1 MQVKQT
7 KKDDLNLS
15 VSIEIGKED
24 YAEVKKKKLN
34 EFRRTADLKGFRKGM
49 APMSLIEKLHGQTA
63 MADAINQVVSKSLND
78 FIESKKLNIIGEPLP
93 SEKEDKNDWEKGENF
108 TFSFDLGLAPKVEI
122 SLSKEDKVPF
132 YEITVTAKAQKDFKT
147 NLLKQYGTM
156 ENSDVATEEDFI
168 VADLH
173 QGEAKVENAYISI
186 KTIEDSEAK
195 AEFVG
200 KKVGDAFDVDV
211 NRTFPNE
218 TDRASMLK
226 VKKEEL
232 EAMEPVWKIEV
243 KQIKSFVDAKAC
255 AETYD
260 KIFGEGVVKNAEEF
274 DSKVKERLSAEY
286 SQESEFRL
294 SVDVRDYLLKKTDIK
309 LPEEFIKRWLY
320 TANDKKY
327 SMEEI
332 NKEFEPFIK
341 DFRWQMIRSKVMED
355 QKLQVKKEDLLKEA
369 KALAGYQFAMYG
381 MNNVPDEQLNKF
393 AQNILS
399 DEQQSRRIY
408 DKVEDDLVVAYVRD
422 AVTLENKKISLE
434 KMRELSNNK

>member
-200 KKVGDAFDVDV
+200 KKVGDAFDV
-211 NRTFPNE
+211 E
-218 TDRASMLK
+218 DR
-226 VKKEEL
+226 
-232 EAMEPVWKIEV
+232 
-243 KQIKSFVDAKAC
+243 KS
-255 AETYD
+255 
-260 KIFGEGVVKNAEEF
+260 VV
-274 DSKVKERLSAEY
+274 
-286 SQESEFRL
+286 
-294 SVDVRDYLLKKTDIK
+294 
-309 LPEEFIKRWLY
+309 
-320 TANDKKY
+320 
-327 SMEEI
+327 
-332 NKEFEPFIK
+332 
-341 DFRWQMIRSKVMED
+341 
-355 QKLQVKKEDLLKEA
+355 
-369 KALAGYQFAMYG
+369 
-381 MNNVPDEQLNKF
+381 
-393 AQNILS
+393 
-399 DEQQSRRIY
+399 
-408 DKVEDDLVVAYVRD
+408 
-422 AVTLENKKISLE
+422 
-434 KMRELSNNK
+434 